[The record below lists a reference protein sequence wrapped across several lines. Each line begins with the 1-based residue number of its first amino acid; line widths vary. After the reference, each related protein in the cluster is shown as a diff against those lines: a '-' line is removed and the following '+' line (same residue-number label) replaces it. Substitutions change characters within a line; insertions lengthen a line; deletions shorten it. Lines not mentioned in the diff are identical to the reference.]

1 LYYGDEIG
9 MKNGPQGGDEAKR
22 TPMRWDLSDGAGFSS
37 TDPWTSFSTLGEKIS
52 VKTQRETK
60 GSLWNFYANMINIRQ
75 ANTALRVGG
84 FEPLS
89 TDKRIMAFVR
99 YVNDQAVIVVINLDS
114 DPQKL
119 KLNFMGSRL
128 EKVRGTVHDLT
139 LNKSLATLTDSNI
152 SNYELKLTGSGL
164 VLLEV
169 QP

>member
-1 LYYGDEIG
+1 

-37 TDPWTSFSTLGEKIS
+37 TEPWTSFSTIGEKIS

-60 GSLWNFYANMINIRQ
+60 GSLWNFYANMIKIRQ

-84 FEPLS
+84 FEPLT
-89 TDKRIMAFVR
+89 TDKRIMAFIR
-99 YVNDQAVIVVINLDS
+99 YVNDQAVVVVINLDS

-119 KLNFMGSRL
+119 KLNLIGSRL
-128 EKVRGTVHDLT
+128 EKARGAVHELT
-139 LNKSLATLTDSNI
+139 LNKPLATLSDANI
-152 SNYELKLTGSGL
+152 SGYELKLSGAGL
-164 VLLEV
+164 VVLEV